1 VIFSNSEE
9 IILFAGSFSKQL
21 SVFFKEWFSTDTF
34 ITVKTSGSTGKPK
47 HIQLHKKF
55 IINSAITTGNFFD
68 LPEKTTALCCLPID
82 FIAGKMMLVRALTLG
97 WHLDIVLPSSKP
109 LETIEKHYNF
119 SAMVPLQ
126 VANSF
131 DKINLI
137 QQLIIGGGAV
147 SSQLQERLQ
156 EVSTYAFA
164 TYGMTETVTHIA
176 IRKLNNFSNAK
187 FVLESYYKTVTDVK
201 ISQDHR
207 NCLVIDAP
215 KVSSETIITND
226 VVDVISETKFIWK
239 GRFDNVINSGGV
251 KLHPEEI
258 ENKLF
263 STIHSRFFVAGL
275 FDQILGEK
283 LILLIEGQACKLDD
297 EIFSQLSKFEI
308 PKDVFFL
315 PRFIETETG
324 KIQRLKTLDLL

>member
-1 VIFSNSEE
+1 
-9 IILFAGSFSKQL
+9 
-21 SVFFKEWFSTDTF
+21 
-34 ITVKTSGSTGKPK
+34 
-47 HIQLHKKF
+47 
-55 IINSAITTGNFFD
+55 
-68 LPEKTTALCCLPID
+68 
-82 FIAGKMMLVRALTLG
+82 
-97 WHLDIVLPSSKP
+97 
-109 LETIEKHYNF
+109 
-119 SAMVPLQ
+119 
-126 VANSF
+126 
-131 DKINLI
+131 
-137 QQLIIGGGAV
+137 
-147 SSQLQERLQ
+147 
-156 EVSTYAFA
+156 
-164 TYGMTETVTHIA
+164 MTETVTHIA